1 VLTAQDGSGLLVP
14 FAVLWVATGW
24 LLGLLLNRV
33 AYALSAEISPVGDLP
48 CPSCGAPIPLI
59 RVWSRACPAC
69 GASQPYDRLEW
80 LVGGLFGVLALRYG
94 PTAPLI
100 AYSLYTGALAL
111 TAVIDYRYRYVYSSV
126 SLPSIVL
133 ALLLTP
139 LLTGVDFLSTLLGT
153 GIAVMIFVAFYL
165 LGRLVYRA
173 NEPVGKGDIELAA
186 VIGAMVGFPRIFSA
200 LFLGSFV
207 NGIFIVILLLMRR
220 RGRWDFIP
228 YGPGLCIGA
237 FATFFM
243 AP

>member
-1 VLTAQDGSGLLVP
+1 VLTAQDESWLLVP
-14 FAVLWVATGW
+14 FAVLWVAAGW

-33 AYALSAEISPVGDLP
+33 SFALSEEVSPVGDLP
-48 CPSCGAPIPLI
+48 CPSCRAPIPLVRI
-59 RVWSRACPAC
+59 WSRTCSAC

-80 LVGGLFGVLALRYG
+80 LVGGLFGALALRYG
-94 PTAPLI
+94 PTAPVI
-100 AYSLYTGALAL
+100 AYSVYTAALAL
-111 TAVIDYRYRYVYSSV
+111 TAVIDYRYRYVYSIV
-126 SLPSIVL
+126 SLPSIIL

-139 LLTGVDFLSTLLGT
+139 LLTGVDVLSALLGT
-153 GIAVMIFVAFYL
+153 GIAIVIFVAFYL

-173 NEPVGKGDIELAA
+173 SEPVGKGDIELAA
-186 VIGAMVGFPRIFSA
+186 VIGAMVGFPRIFNA

-207 NGIFIVILLLMRR
+207 NGIFIVILLLSRR